1 MCNYLFNIG
10 NVFGAPAIIR
20 DILDKL
26 TPAHEEKRKDNKE
39 ALDNLSEVQVNE
51 DGEVEIPKE
60 LVIGKAKDF
69 FGDKIYEDVPDL
81 LDQAEELLQGTGDK
95 TGDSRSTTGSA
106 DLVDDSLKKMA
117 DTLKATVE
125 QHVAPAMD
133 DYAPKKAAKNRITN
147 TVNREIERDFQ
158 RISDDY
164 RQGERILQAEL
175 DKRRKEANTEE
186 EVKRADAEFDQRM
199 NDLIALAMD
208 AAKQKIQETVEEKPL
223 EVVEHLERNKQEAA
237 KREAEEETRSRLRG
251 FSRTIPSFIMAY
263 GDENLTLAN
272 FDDYTEDDV
281 FLDVTGITEDDFRL
295 LRDGGERRDPRT
307 GEMVQVPGH
316 FFDETVFND
325 SIREFLRKK
334 EELSNY
340 FDESQTEDIFDYIPP
355 QKTNQIFTPKRVVKM
370 MVDELEKEN
379 PGCFDD
385 PNKTFADLY
394 MKSGLYIT
402 EIVKRLY
409 NSPAMKSALPDDGE
423 RIRHILSRQVYGMA
437 PTRIIYLIA
446 TNYILGFDEE
456 LKKETHNFV
465 EADAAEAAKNG
476 TLQALV
482 DQHFG

>member
-1 MCNYLFNIG
+1 
-10 NVFGAPAIIR
+10 
-20 DILDKL
+20 
-26 TPAHEEKRKDNKE
+26 
-39 ALDNLSEVQVNE
+39 
-51 DGEVEIPKE
+51 
-60 LVIGKAKDF
+60 
-69 FGDKIYEDVPDL
+69 
-81 LDQAEELLQGTGDK
+81 
-95 TGDSRSTTGSA
+95 
-106 DLVDDSLKKMA
+106 
-117 DTLKATVE
+117 
-125 QHVAPAMD
+125 
-133 DYAPKKAAKNRITN
+133 
-147 TVNREIERDFQ
+147 
-158 RISDDY
+158 
-164 RQGERILQAEL
+164 
-175 DKRRKEANTEE
+175 
-186 EVKRADAEFDQRM
+186 M

-263 GDENLTLAN
+263 GDENLKLAN

-340 FDESQTEDIFDYIPP
+340 FDESHTEDIFDYIPP

-409 NSPAMKSALPDDGE
+409 NSPAMKSALPDDRE

-446 TNYILGFDEE
+446 TNYILGFDET